1 MLKDFKYIGA
11 SFQKASIEL
20 REDISLNEEECVFLV
35 NEIKEFTG
43 CRELLVISTCNRTG
57 VYYNSAKDLSEEI
70 LKLIGIKKGLEDI
83 LIHKES
89 FVSVLDHDQAARH
102 LYRVAM
108 GLESQVVGDI
118 QISNQFKRAYQISAN
133 QDMCGPFLHRIM
145 HSVFFT
151 NKRVVQETSYRD
163 GSASVSYA
171 SAELVRELDSN
182 FKDSAVLIVGL
193 GDMGS
198 DVARNLSLGNVTLCN
213 RTNDTAVGLAA
224 ELGFKSLNFEDLST
238 QINQFDIILCAAQVS
253 EPLILKEWFEGVRIG
268 LKYFIDLSVPRSI
281 EEQLGKIP
289 GVLIYNIDNIQVQTT
304 ETIKK
309 RVASIPQVENLIE
322 EALEELRNWEQEMEV
337 SPTINKLK
345 QALEE
350 IRLEEVKRYTKGLD
364 AESLGHIESVT
375 KSMMQ
380 KIIKLPVLQLKAA
393 CKRGE
398 AETLIDVLND
408 LFSLDKDEKVKE
420 S

>member
-20 REDISLNEEECVFLV
+20 REDISLNEEECIFLV

-43 CRELLVISTCNRTG
+43 CRESLVISTCNRTG
-57 VYYNSAKDLSEEI
+57 VYYNSTKDLSEDI
-70 LKLIGIKKGLEDI
+70 LKLIGLKKGLPDI
-83 LIHKES
+83 LKHQES
-89 FVSVLDHDQAARH
+89 FVSILEHEKAAQH

-171 SAELVRELDSN
+171 SAELVTDLDSN
-182 FKDSAVLIVGL
+182 FKEASVLIIGL

-198 DVARNLSLGNVTLCN
+198 DVARNLSLTDVTLCN
-213 RTNDTAVGLAA
+213 RTNETANVLAT
-224 ELGFKSLNFEDLST
+224 ELGFKTLEFKDLESH
-238 QINQFDIILCAAQVS
+238 INEFDIILSAAQVKK
-253 EPLILKEWFEGVRIG
+253 PLVIKEWFEGKKIG
-268 LKYFIDLSVPRSI
+268 LKYFIDLSIPRSI
-281 EEQLGKIP
+281 DEQIGKVP
-289 GVLIYNIDNIQVQTT
+289 GVLLYNVDNIKVQTS

-309 RVASIPQVENLIE
+309 RVASIPQVETIIH
-322 EALEELRNWEQEMEV
+322 EALEDLKNWEQEMEV

-345 QALEE
+345 QALED
-350 IRLEEVKRYTKGLD
+350 IRSEEVKRYTKGLD

-398 AETLIDVLND
+398 AETLIDVLNN
-408 LFSLDKDEKVKE
+408 LFSLEKDEE
-420 S
+420 ITQP